1 MSMNKKIFLR
11 RINAY
16 ISFINTPNSHIPTTN
31 LSISLSKYGILYPP
45 IEILDE
51 MFNSA
56 SNLLQDLVPIVQCPG
71 SEACL
76 AKSHPNTSQ
85 PNHKNG
91 SLVCDTSCAKF
102 KSYKYAA
109 IQLQLLKKKSIL
121 KHFYSLCDQTK
132 QNSLI

>member
-1 MSMNKKIFLR
+1 MKQREKNLR
-11 RINAY
+11 RFNEAN
-16 ISFINTPNSHIPTTN
+16 ISVIDATNSHIPPAN
-31 LSISLSKYGILYPP
+31 LSISVSECGILYPP

-76 AKSHPNTSQ
+76 AKPHPNTSQ

-91 SLVCDTSCAKF
+91 SLVCDTSCTKF

-109 IQLQLLKKKSIL
+109 IQLQLQKKKSIL

>member
-1 MSMNKKIFLR
+1 MSMNKKKILR
-11 RINAY
+11 RINAN
-16 ISFINTPNSHIPTTN
+16 ISFINTTNSHIPTTN

-76 AKSHPNTSQ
+76 AKPHPNTSQ

-91 SLVCDTSCAKF
+91 SLVCDTSCT
-102 KSYKYAA
+102 
-109 IQLQLLKKKSIL
+109 
-121 KHFYSLCDQTK
+121 SLNPTNMQPYNCSCRK
-132 QNSLI
+132 RKVS